1 MNTKQLN
8 KLCVLPSLPGIS
20 ALNIVSGCGEQSS
33 LAVRKGRDRSLLRS
47 RVFSYRNSR
56 FKEPAQPDTNNL
68 ICSSCSSCAS
78 WFKKTHFS
86 SSRWPKVVKIRAY
99 SCLFVVPV
107 VKLKNKNMKNKANF
121 NSINFTATS
130 CSTAT
135 YNDLSPKTQNGTN
148 PNEANLKPIPNT
160 LKPSDISDKPANPQ
174 KLFFAKR
181 TQFERPKS
189 VASNCCRKVYDALQ
203 TKRNEPKRTQLKPI
217 KANLRH
223 LFHGESRHKDSGCP
237 AAKKR
242 LR

>member
-1 MNTKQLN
+1 MNTKLQHKV
-8 KLCVLPSLPGIS
+8 KLVCHGQALLGRASIS
-20 ALNIVSGCGEQSS
+20 YSPPTCRGVHSTISTKNL
-33 LAVRKGRDRSLLRS
+33 
-47 RVFSYRNSR
+47 RNSR
-56 FKEPAQPDTNNL
+56 LN
-68 ICSSCSSCAS
+68 IC
-78 WFKKTHFS
+78 FS
-86 SSRWPKVVKIRAY
+86 SSLWPSMFLSFLCGK
-99 SCLFVVPV
+99 V
-107 VKLKNKNMKNKANF
+107 VKLKTKAR
-121 NSINFTATS
+121 
-130 CSTAT
+130 
-135 YNDLSPKTQNGTN
+135 
-148 PNEANLKPIPNT
+148 
-160 LKPSDISDKPANPQ
+160 KPSDIPGKDAFSQ